1 MTILGETIGCLVGYL
16 VDGSDRRYL
25 IGWLVDY
32 LSDAF
37 PADTGTCSTISI
49 PKPSRPATLR
59 GWLVSRRMRFRFRSD
74 KICAP
79 IPISRWVLRWLSG
92 SVGRRCS

>member
-16 VDGSDRRYL
+16 IGYLVDRSDRRYL

-37 PADTGTCSTISI
+37 PADTGNLFHDLYTEAFEACDFA
-49 PKPSRPATLR
+49 R
-59 GWLVSRRMRFRFRSD
+59 V
-74 KICAP
+74 
-79 IPISRWVLRWLSG
+79 
-92 SVGRRCS
+92 VGQQADAVQVQART